1 VKCGGGGANGAPPVR
16 DFENGRGSKGG
27 SRCGV
32 KRRRVGVEVDVKV
45 SRCGRGLAGRP
56 SPMATGALWPR
67 DGADAHGA
75 RERRV
80 ACVDLAH

>member
-1 VKCGGGGANGAPPVR
+1 M
-16 DFENGRGSKGG
+16 
-27 SRCGV
+27 
-32 KRRRVGVEVDVKV
+32 EVDVKV

-75 RERRV
+75 REQRV